1 MDSTSTSLKSVRDT
15 AVYLGV
21 SVSTLNKW
29 RVFGNGPRFCRLGRR
44 VAYRQK
50 DIDEFV
56 AGNLRR
62 STSDPGE
69 AEMEP

>member
-1 MDSTSTSLKSVRDT
+1 MDWTSTSLKSVRDT

-50 DIDEFV
+50 DIDDFV

-62 STSDPGE
+62 STSDSGE